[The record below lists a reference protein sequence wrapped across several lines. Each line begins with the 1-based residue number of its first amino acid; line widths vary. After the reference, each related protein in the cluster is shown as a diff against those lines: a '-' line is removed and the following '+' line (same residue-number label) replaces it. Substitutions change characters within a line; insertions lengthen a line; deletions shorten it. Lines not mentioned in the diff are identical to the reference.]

1 MNIGTAAIES
11 GVSAKMIRH
20 YEAIGLLAPAARRE
34 NSYRDYGARDVH
46 ELRFIG
52 RARRLGFS
60 IEEIRV
66 LINLWRDGKRPS
78 REVRRVAMAH
88 LQDLETRIAEM
99 QALAQ
104 TLQKLVA
111 DCRGDSRPDCPIL
124 DDLGSSCC
132 T

>member
-1 MNIGTAAIES
+1 
-11 GVSAKMIRH
+11 
-20 YEAIGLLAPAARRE
+20 
-34 NSYRDYGARDVH
+34 
-46 ELRFIG
+46 
-52 RARRLGFS
+52 
-60 IEEIRV
+60 
-66 LINLWRDGKRPS
+66 
-78 REVRRVAMAH
+78 MAH

-99 QALAQ
+99 QAMAQ